1 MHHLVRA
8 AHAAPEELCDHVRIA
23 MQVAELEYI
32 ACAGLDYATCP
43 GLFL

>member
-8 AHAAPEELCDHVRIA
+8 GHAAPEELCNHLRIA
-23 MQVAELEYI
+23 MQVAELECI
-32 ACAGLDYATCP
+32 AWAGHDYATCL